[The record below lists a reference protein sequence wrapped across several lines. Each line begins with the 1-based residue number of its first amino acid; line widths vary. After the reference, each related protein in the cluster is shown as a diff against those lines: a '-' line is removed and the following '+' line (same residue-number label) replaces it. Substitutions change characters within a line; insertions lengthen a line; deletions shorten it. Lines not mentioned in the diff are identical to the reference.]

1 MEESHESRVEDY
13 RILPNWLIAFLVMLQ
28 AAFSARR
35 DAQMRFLKL
44 QVEFMKKRLPGN
56 RAILDPDER
65 QRLMVIGGELKHAVH
80 DVLSIVTVK
89 TYRRWQREEKA
100 DKAAKKVGR
109 PQIAKSLRDMIVK
122 LAKENSWGIL
132 RIMGELKKLA
142 LKASSTTIR
151 RVLRAE
157 KLLPDPNRHAPKG
170 VDTPW
175 RKFVAVH
182 MNVMVACDFLTKAV
196 WSPLGK
202 KTQAYVL
209 AFIHL
214 GSRKVFLSPSTYHPT
229 GEWVQQQARNASMWA
244 EEEGIDI
251 RFLIHDRDTKFTEAF
266 DEHFKRD
273 DGGPVITPPFS
284 PRANCYCESWIG
296 NYKREVLNHIF
307 CFCLWQL
314 DYVCKN
320 YASYFNNFRPHQGLD
335 NCIPGHQTLN
345 GQTSNNQTPDSQLL
359 NGQSPSGH
367 PPDAQAA
374 PSPPLETEINIK
386 LIKRTSWLGGLLRHY
401 ERKAA

>member
-1 MEESHESRVEDY
+1 MEESRVEEP
-13 RILPNWLIAFLVMLQ
+13 RLVPNWLIAFLVMLQ
-28 AAFSARR
+28 GAFSARR

-65 QRLMVIGGELKHAVH
+65 QRLMAIGGEFKHAVQ

-89 TYRRWQREEKA
+89 TYRRWQRDEKA
-100 DKAAKKVGR
+100 DKEAKKVGR
-109 PQIAKSLRDMIVK
+109 PKIAQSLRDMIVK
-122 LAKENSWGIL
+122 LAKENCTWGIL

-151 RVLRAE
+151 RVLKAE

-182 MNVMVACDFLTKAV
+182 MNVMVACDFFTKAII
-196 WSPLGK
+196 SPLGK

-266 DEHFKRD
+266 DEHFARD
-273 DGGPVITPPFS
+273 DGGPVVTPPFS

-296 NYKREVLNHIF
+296 NCKREILNHIF
-307 CFCLWQL
+307 CFSLWQL
-314 DYVCKN
+314 DYVTQTYC
-320 YASYFNNFRPHQGLD
+320 SYFNNHRPHQGLG
-335 NCIPGHQTLN
+335 NLIPSSQPTSGQPPAAQT
-345 GQTSNNQTPDSQLL
+345 D
-359 NGQSPSGH
+359 
-367 PPDAQAA
+367 PP
-374 PSPPLETEINIK
+374 PPLDTEINLK
-386 LIKRTSWLGGLLRHY
+386 LVKRKSWLGGLLRHY